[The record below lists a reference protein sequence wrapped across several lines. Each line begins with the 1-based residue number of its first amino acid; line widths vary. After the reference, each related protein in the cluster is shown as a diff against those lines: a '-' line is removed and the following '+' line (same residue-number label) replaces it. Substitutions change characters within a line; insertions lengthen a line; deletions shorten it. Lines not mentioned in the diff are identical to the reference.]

1 MIINKLYFIPGF
13 KDGLGWCFA
22 FFLMTNCSIMF
33 QIMGYLSG
41 SSPHIKSGAVSVLSV
56 LVYKDADIC
65 TSAPEL
71 VPSVLALLQGK
82 AVEVVKVS
90 P

>member
-1 MIINKLYFIPGF
+1 
-13 KDGLGWCFA
+13 
-22 FFLMTNCSIMF
+22 
-33 QIMGYLSG
+33 MGYLSG

-65 TSAPEL
+65 TSVPEL